1 MINKWG
7 DKLCKLRQLFG
18 VGEVETGQSTRG
30 QFLAGHVLG
39 EVGVGDVR
47 DTSGHFFFSSDQTRL
62 TFDEVALV
70 VGYFTQQRVG
80 RGYRMCVGVVCGVD
94 EGVRLIICRLIHLLF
109 YKG

>member
-47 DTSGHFFFSSDQTRL
+47 DTSGHFFFASDQTRF

-70 VGYFTQQRVG
+70 VGYVTQ
-80 RGYRMCVGVVCGVD
+80 
-94 EGVRLIICRLIHLLF
+94 EG
-109 YKG
+109 GG